1 MLPGPVRG
9 LDVSDQRVF
18 SWMFSPRKSPSGPW
32 LAGFPSHSAGR
43 GRAAPSF
50 VQAAPPARRW
60 PAGSAAAR
68 GPPEIKPIASST
80 HGGPEAARFPHRAR
94 LPSISV
100 FLDALLVMMTEPCL
114 SKLIVQSGP
123 RVGLI
128 TEVLYWAVCP
138 AFPRAPR
145 APAPLPLFWSDC
157 C

>member
-1 MLPGPVRG
+1 M
-9 LDVSDQRVF
+9 SDQEVF

-32 LAGFPSHSAGR
+32 LEGFPSHSLWDEAGLHPPLFKLLPPQGGGRRAQRRR
-43 GRAAPSF
+43 G
-50 VQAAPPARRW
+50 V
-60 PAGSAAAR
+60 
-68 GPPEIKPIASST
+68 PPEIKPIASST
-80 HGGPEAARFPHRAR
+80 HGGPEAARFLHRAR

-123 RVGLI
+123 WAGLI

-145 APAPLPLFWSDC
+145 APVPLPLFWSDC
-157 C
+157 R